1 MDPPFLRERVM
12 IKRGKLSESPKHVMA
27 DPEEKT
33 EVSFVPG
40 FGELSDAITE
50 KRSPLIDRTMP
61 PAAMEGG
68 AVPTEDAIMSARPIC
83 DRGTLT
89 MVTGAEAGSVYRLGR
104 SALVGR
110 SIDCQIRVDEVG
122 VSRRHALIVQESD
135 TEYLLQ
141 DLGSRNGTSVRGKP
155 VARSR
160 LADGD
165 RIGFGPVFF
174 RFTLADE
181 KEETALRLRYESS
194 ILDGLT
200 GAMNRRHFDDRLIG
214 EMAFAK
220 RHDAQVSLL
229 LLDIDHFKRVN
240 DRYGH
245 QAGDAVLRQL
255 AATIRS
261 ALRLED
267 VFARY
272 GGEEFAIIAR
282 GIDLPHAFAFGE
294 RLRGL
299 VATTAFRHEQITI
312 PITLSIGVA
321 ALADCHDASVDQ
333 LVALADARLYMAKAA
348 GRNCCRGA

>member
-1 MDPPFLRERVM
+1 MGKRHNAGGPSEKAGRV
-12 IKRGKLSESPKHVMA
+12 V
-27 DPEEKT
+27 EENAR
-33 EVSFVPG
+33 VNIAPG
-40 FGELSDAITE
+40 FGEVAEAITE
-50 KRSPLIDRTMP
+50 RRSLYVERTLP
-61 PAAMEGG
+61 PAEMGG
-68 AVPTEDAIMSARPIC
+68 GMVPTEDEIMSARPIC

-122 VSRRHALIVQESD
+122 VSRRHALISQESE
-135 TEYLLQ
+135 TEYILQ

-155 VARSR
+155 ITRSR
-160 LADGD
+160 LIDGD

-181 KEETALRLRYESS
+181 KEEAALRQRYESS

-200 GAMNRRHFDDRLIG
+200 GAMNRRHFDDRLVG
-214 EMAFAK
+214 ELAFAK
-220 RHDAQVSLL
+220 RHDAHVSLL
-229 LLDIDHFKRVN
+229 LMDIDHFKRVN

-245 QAGDAVLRQL
+245 QGGDAILKQL

-267 VFARY
+267 IFARY

-282 GIDLPHAFAFGE
+282 GIDLAHAFSFGE
-294 RLRGL
+294 RIRSL
-299 VATTAFRHEQITI
+299 VAATPFRHEQVTI
-312 PITLSIGVA
+312 PVTLSIGVA
-321 ALADCHDASVDQ
+321 SLSDCRDASVDQ
-333 LVALADARLYMAKAA
+333 LIALADSRLYLAKAA

>member
-1 MDPPFLRERVM
+1 M
-12 IKRGKLSESPKHVMA
+12 IKRGKGSLLPEMGAGSS
-27 DPEEKT
+27 EEKT
-33 EVSFVPG
+33 AVSIIPG
-40 FGELSDAITE
+40 FGETSDVITE
-50 KRSPLIDRTMP
+50 KRTSLFERTLP
-61 PAAMEGG
+61 PARMEGG
-68 AVPTEDAIMSARPIC
+68 MAPTEDEIMSARPIC

-104 SALVGR
+104 QALIGR
-110 SIDCQIRVDEVG
+110 SVDCHIRIDEVG

-155 VARSR
+155 VTRSR
-160 LADGD
+160 LTDGD

-181 KEETALRLRYESS
+181 KEEAALRLRYESS

-214 EMAFAK
+214 ELAFAK

-229 LLDIDHFKRVN
+229 LMDVDHFKQVN

-245 QAGDAVLRQL
+245 QAGDSVLRQL

-282 GIDLPHAFAFGE
+282 GIDLKQAFAFGE

-299 VATTAFRHEQITI
+299 VAGAKFRHDDVTI
-312 PITLSIGVA
+312 PVTLSIGVA
-321 ALADCHDASVDQ
+321 ALSDCQDASVDQ
-333 LVALADARLYMAKAA
+333 LVTLADTRLYMAKEA
-348 GRNCCRGA
+348 GRNRCIGG

>member
-1 MDPPFLRERVM
+1 MGKRDQLGETAERPPQVVEETARVH
-12 IKRGKLSESPKHVMA
+12 IS
-27 DPEEKT
+27 
-33 EVSFVPG
+33 PG
-40 FGELSDAITE
+40 FGEVAEAITE
-50 KRSPLIDRTMP
+50 RRSLYDRTLP
-61 PAAMEGG
+61 PASMDGG
-68 AVPTEDAIMSARPIC
+68 MVPTEDSIISARPIC

-110 SIDCQIRVDEVG
+110 SIDCQVRVDEVG
-122 VSRRHALIVQESD
+122 VSRRHALITQESD
-135 TEYLLQ
+135 TEYMLQ

-155 VARSR
+155 VTRAR
-160 LADGD
+160 LNDGE

-181 KEETALRLRYESS
+181 TEEAALRQRYESS

-214 EMAFAK
+214 ELAFAK
-220 RHDAQVSLL
+220 RHEAHVSLL

-255 AATIRS
+255 AAAVRS

-282 GIDLPHAFAFGE
+282 GIDLAHAFSFGE
-294 RLRGL
+294 RVRGL
-299 VATTAFRHEQITI
+299 VATTPFRHDQITI
-312 PITLSIGVA
+312 PVTLSIGVA
-321 ALADCHDASVDQ
+321 SLSDCRDASVDQ
-333 LVALADARLYMAKAA
+333 LVSLADSRLYLAKAA